1 MFTIATVRRAR
12 VAYYLDALAAEEA
25 PRGIEEP
32 GVWLGGGARALGLA
46 GAVDAAALT
55 AVLAARD
62 PRSRASLLAGAD
74 RRQIVAYDC
83 TFSCPKSV
91 SLLALI
97 GPTELGTPVLAAHGA
112 AVAATVAYLERE
124 AGAVRRT
131 HAGQRTSEAA
141 HLIGASVVHRTSR
154 APDPHLHSHVLVAN
168 LAADSGG
175 RYSALD
181 ARRLFAERT
190 VARALYESEL
200 RRRLGRELG
209 VCFARDERGVHDLV
223 GLSPAVRRAFSQ
235 RSDAIAAALA
245 ASGHT
250 SARAARVAAVT
261 TRPAKDTSA
270 TLADVVPTWV
280 RRSLDLGVPPAR
292 WRRLA
297 PGRDVGAVPEVRE
310 ALASFT
316 APFTRGEL
324 LAAIADATVNGAEI
338 RALERAADAA
348 LADPAVALASG
359 ERVRLLGAG
368 AARFPAARADRTYTT
383 VAIEAAHDRVV
394 AALGGAVPYV
404 PGAEIAPDG
413 AVFVAASSVAGDAPG
428 LAAALSRLRA
438 SGRVVRFSGPDAD
451 GAARLAQECGSRQ
464 PVTADASF
472 GRPGTVRVVVGVERL
487 DARALAHVL
496 ASAGAGRGSLVLLG
510 AAGVRVCERG
520 RAPRALARV
529 LAATADLTKREGA
542 SAGAR
547 PASERAPLTP
557 PASRAAEQRLG
568 RAHEAREVARDLGI
582 GIGW

>member
-12 VAYYLDALAAEEA
+12 VAYYLAALAAEET
-25 PRGIEEP
+25 PRGLEEP
-32 GVWLGGGARALGLA
+32 GVWLGGGAGALGLA
-46 GAVDAAALT
+46 GAVDAGALT
-55 AVLAARD
+55 AVLEGRD
-62 PRSRASLLAGAD
+62 PRSRTSLLAGAD

-97 GPTELGTPVLAAHGA
+97 GPPELGIPVLAAHSA

-124 AGAVRRT
+124 AAAVRRT
-131 HAGQRTSEAA
+131 HAGQRASEAA

-168 LAADSGG
+168 LAADRAG

-200 RRRLGRELG
+200 RRRLGQELG

-250 SARAARVAAVT
+250 SVRAARLAAVT
-261 TRPAKDTSA
+261 TRPAKDASA
-270 TLADVVPTWV
+270 TLADLVPTWV

-297 PGRDVGAVPEVRE
+297 PGRDVGAEPAVRA
-310 ALASFT
+310 ALAGFA
-316 APFTRGEL
+316 APFTRREL

-338 RALERAADAA
+338 AALERAADAA

-359 ERVRLLGAG
+359 ERVQLLGAG

-383 VAIEAAHDRVV
+383 AAIEAAHDRVV
-394 AALGGAVPYV
+394 ATLADAVPYV

-413 AVFVAASSVAGDAPG
+413 ALLVATSSAAGDTPDLVAA
-428 LAAALSRLRA
+428 LRQLRA
-438 SGRVVRFSGPDAD
+438 AGRVVRISGPDAD
-451 GAARLAQECGSRQ
+451 GASRLAQECGSRQ

-496 ASAGAGRGSLVLLG
+496 ASAGTGRGSLVLLG
-510 AAGVRVCERG
+510 APGARVIERG
-520 RAPRALARV
+520 RAPRALARA
-529 LAATADLTKREGA
+529 LADTAVLTKRAGT

-547 PASERAPLTP
+547 PASERAPLAP
-557 PASRAAEQRLG
+557 PASRVAQQLLG
-568 RAHEAREVARDLGI
+568 RAPRAGEVARDLGI